1 MLFRLNY
8 LVVLYQFL
16 YILLIL
22 SINVVYHISIYSFRI
37 EQKITTRRSALVLHD
52 QSEVIRRGDSYKQV
66 MDDSH
71 AFTPS
76 GLNVVSKIASL
87 M

>member
-1 MLFRLNY
+1 MLFKLNY

-37 EQKITTRRSALVLHD
+37 EQKFTIRRSALVMHD
-52 QSEVIRRGDSYKQV
+52 HSEVIGRGGYKQV
-66 MDDSH
+66 IDDSH

-76 GLNVVSKIASL
+76 ELNVVSKIASL

>member
-1 MLFRLNY
+1 M
-8 LVVLYQFL
+8 
-16 YILLIL
+16 
-22 SINVVYHISIYSFRI
+22 
-37 EQKITTRRSALVLHD
+37 HD
-52 QSEVIRRGDSYKQV
+52 HSEVIGRGDSYKQV

-76 GLNVVSKIASL
+76 ELNVVSKIASL